1 MPLPFPPLPR
11 LALWLPLLLAPLAVG
26 AQPRAQD
33 VSVLAGTCFNCH
45 GPGGHSPG
53 GGIPSLRGQ
62 AATHLLQRMQAFK
75 AGQAADATVMP
86 RLMKGYD
93 DAQLQ
98 ALAQW
103 FAAPE
108 GQR

>member
-1 MPLPFPPLPR
+1 MPLASAWR
-11 LALWLPLLLAPLAVG
+11 CLAFWLALLLAPLAAG
-26 AQPRAQD
+26 AQMRAQD

-45 GPGGHSPG
+45 GPDGRST
-53 GGIPSLRGQ
+53 GGIPGLRGRT
-62 AATHLLQRMQAFK
+62 ADDLLQRMRAYR
-75 AGQAADATVMP
+75 ADPVPGATVMP

-103 FAAPE
+103 FASTEARP
-108 GQR
+108 